1 MIHKWLPY
9 LFLIFTLCFVDRQ
22 VLDRINLNVA
32 RVELFFRS
40 LPLRLKL
47 EWELF
52 WIKRNQKKY
61 LDMARKIQQE
71 LTNET
76 D

>member
-9 LFLIFTLCFVDRQ
+9 LFLIFTLVFVDAKTLER
-22 VLDRINLNVA
+22 VNLNVA
-32 RVELFFRS
+32 RLELFLKS

-47 EWELF
+47 MWDIY
-52 WIKRNQKKY
+52 WIKRSHKKY
-61 LDMARKIQQE
+61 LDMARKIQEE
-71 LTNET
+71 LNET